1 LNVIDLLTN
10 KFIGMKSLEFK
21 LWHKANILKNKKIDK
36 ISKIYKI
43 LVKLHKK
50 IQHETT

>member
-1 LNVIDLLTN
+1 LNVIDLFSK

-21 LWHKANILKNKKIDK
+21 LWHKANILKNKKINK

-43 LVKLHKK
+43 LVKLQKK
-50 IQHETT
+50 MQHETT